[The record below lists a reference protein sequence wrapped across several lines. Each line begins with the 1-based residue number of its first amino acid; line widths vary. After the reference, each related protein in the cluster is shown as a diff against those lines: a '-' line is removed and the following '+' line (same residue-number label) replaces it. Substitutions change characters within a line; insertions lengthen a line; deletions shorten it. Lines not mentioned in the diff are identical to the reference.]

1 MLRISAAILGVAEH
15 NRHAQNPLDRAGLA
29 LACQAV
35 EFLALRGRGCNL
47 RFAADAVCKQKK
59 SGDQVH
65 VLGNARA
72 GENVA
77 KGLARGAGTGNGDAG
92 RRFSWDALLSR
103 GDSLRQNL
111 ALRRQKLAPCPDS
124 YWFRMDDY
132 LTLAKAMREEA
143 RHATGRARAELI
155 ETAAQW
161 EAIVCE
167 HLDFLAEL
175 ERVLR

>member
-1 MLRISAAILGVAEH
+1 MR
-15 NRHAQNPLDRAGLA
+15 
-29 LACQAV
+29 
-35 EFLALRGRGCNL
+35 
-47 RFAADAVCKQKK
+47 
-59 SGDQVH
+59 
-65 VLGNARA
+65 
-72 GENVA
+72 
-77 KGLARGAGTGNGDAG
+77 G
-92 RRFSWDALLSR
+92 RRFSWDALPIR

-132 LTLAKAMREEA
+132 LTSAKAMREEA